1 VRVAL
6 DSNRYDDLIKGDE
19 VVADVVELADEVL
32 VPFVVVGELRAGFAA
47 GVRQGDNER
56 LLRRFLLKD
65 GVSILYADDQTTH
78 HYAAAYAQLR
88 RQGTPIPTN
97 DLWIAALV
105 LQHDLVLCSR
115 DRHFDRLAQIPR
127 V

>member
-1 VRVAL
+1 MRVAL
-6 DSNRYDDLIKGDE
+6 DSNRYDDLITGDE
-19 VVADVVELADEVL
+19 EVARIIETADAVF
-32 VPFVVVGELRAGFAA
+32 VPFIVVGELRAGFVS
-47 GVRQGDNER
+47 GKRHGENER
-56 LLRRFLLKD
+56 LLRRFLMKD
-65 GVSILYADDQTTH
+65 DVHMLLADEQTTH
-78 HYAAAYAQLR
+78 HYASAYIQLR

-115 DRHFDRLAQIPR
+115 DRHFDKLAQIPR